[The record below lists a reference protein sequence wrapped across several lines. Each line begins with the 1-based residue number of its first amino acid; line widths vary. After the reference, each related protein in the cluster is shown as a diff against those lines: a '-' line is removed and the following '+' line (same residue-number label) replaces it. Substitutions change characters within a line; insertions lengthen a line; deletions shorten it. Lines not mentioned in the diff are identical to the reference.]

1 MSLAKHFTLSL
12 SDLHFVGENLSR
24 PESVIACP
32 DGTLFCSDNRG
43 GVTRIAPNGKQDL
56 LGHGA
61 GELNGISIDQR
72 GNILAADIQG
82 GVIQKIRPDG
92 THEVVLNE
100 IDGHP
105 LGAVNSVFVDS
116 KGRLWIPVST
126 RESSWFEAAAHPRPD
141 GYIILLDE
149 KGTRIVADGIVFA
162 NEARLDPSEQYLYA
176 AETMASRMLRFKVQP
191 DGTLG
196 ERKVFGP
203 DSLGP
208 TAVVDGFAL
217 DCEGNVWVTTVLR
230 NGLVVI
236 TPDGE
241 AHTVFEDHNP
251 AGLESVMSKIQ
262 NGTFSPQQDMLA
274 CAGATLQFPTSVA
287 FGGPDLKTVYLG
299 SLGMT
304 RLVSFRSPVAGAPL
318 PHWKG

>member
-1 MSLAKHFTLSL
+1 MRLAKDFTLSL

-43 GVTRIAPNGKQDL
+43 GITRIAPDGKQEL
-56 LGHGA
+56 IGHVT
-61 GELNGISIDQR
+61 GELNGISIDRQ
-72 GNILAADIQG
+72 GNILAADLQE

-92 THEVVLNE
+92 SHEVVLSE

-116 KGRLWIPVST
+116 QGRLWIPVST
-126 RESSWFEAAAHPRPD
+126 RASHWFEAAAHPRPD
-141 GYIILLDE
+141 GCIILLDE
-149 KGTRIVADGIVFA
+149 KGPRIVADGILFT

-176 AETMASRMLRFKVQP
+176 AETMAARMLRFPVRP

-196 ERKVFGP
+196 DREVFGP

-208 TAVVDGFAL
+208 TAFVDGFAL
-217 DCEGNVWVTTVLR
+217 DFEGNVWVTTVAR

-236 TPDGE
+236 TAAGE
-241 AHTVFEDHNP
+241 AHTVFEDPNP
-251 AGLESVMSKIQ
+251 DGLNNATARFQ
-262 NGTFSPQQDMLA
+262 DGTYSPQDMLA

-287 FGGPDLKTVYLG
+287 FGGSDLKTVYLG

-318 PHWKG
+318 PHWKW

>member
-1 MSLAKHFTLSL
+1 MSLAKDFTLSL

-24 PESVIACP
+24 PESVIACR
-32 DGTLFCSDNRG
+32 DGTIFCSDNRG
-43 GVTRIAPNGKQDL
+43 GVTRIAPDGKQYL

-92 THEVVLNE
+92 THEVILSE
-100 IDGHP
+100 IDGHA

-116 KGRLWIPVST
+116 KGRLWIPIST

-191 DGTLG
+191 DGSLSDR
-196 ERKVFGP
+196 EVFGP

-208 TAVVDGFAL
+208 TAFVDGFAL
-217 DCEGNVWVTTVLR
+217 DSQGNVWVTTILR

-241 AHTVFEDHNP
+241 AHTVFEDPNP
-251 AGLESVMSKIQ
+251 AGLENTMNKFQ
-262 NGTFSPQQDMLA
+262 NGSFSPQDMLS
-274 CAGATLQFPTSVA
+274 CMGGTLQFPTSVA
-287 FGGPDLKTVYLG
+287 FGGSDLKTVYVG

-304 RLVSFRSPVAGAPL
+304 RLVSFRSPVAGAAL